1 MARSR
6 AEPPNHLYESHPS
19 LSASL
24 EDFETNEQASP
35 VFRVP
40 SQHSGFKS
48 EDSEAD
54 GASNS
59 EGPWSPPGWRR
70 SDAGSGWYR
79 HQPYLQGAPNLRFS
93 ASGSRSRETSPRY
106 ESAEEDKGDITIPA
120 NIPLPRGSL
129 SPVKERSPSP
139 SPRDWAGHPGDEGRQ
154 DYGQAFEQVKEESIS
169 HDNQNNY
176 IRFAVRAEVQQRTES
191 FEIALSSL
199 RKLLDNMAKTRV
211 SFSVFLTTLVSGI
224 LVMSLCR
231 FLVQPPKDRPMPD
244 LIKVAGLAS
253 SFEPLLLYS
262 ENGMQQINNIQ
273 QTSVALWDLGETVRQ
288 ANLTSAP
295 LMSRE
300 LDGLSD
306 SLGKLVTELTRF
318 FANVDGDIDAI
329 LIVMDWAKRELAVL
343 PMEPPNSLSA
353 VFGNTHNLFARIGLL
368 EDSSGNPTS
377 FGTFV
382 TELFGRTHAQQT
394 RFTLQR
400 TFVEFI
406 SVLEESVNSELTY
419 SNNLFLLFDNI
430 DSHFDNIQR
439 TTARASDDEARSE
452 SEFFSSLWSRVLGPN
467 AARLRKYEKNREIL
481 HNVRAKTVL
490 NKNMLVEHNHRLM
503 ALKQNL
509 ETLRR
514 VLLSPLVQGG
524 QGSTASVEEQIMRLD
539 GTYQHLRQ
547 VREDQ
552 KKRVY
557 EGLFGP
563 KPWHPYGP
571 LLGEKN
577 KHWGE
582 KQQVI
587 DG

>member
-1 MARSR
+1 M
-6 AEPPNHLYESHPS
+6 
-19 LSASL
+19 
-24 EDFETNEQASP
+24 
-35 VFRVP
+35 
-40 SQHSGFKS
+40 
-48 EDSEAD
+48 
-54 GASNS
+54 
-59 EGPWSPPGWRR
+59 
-70 SDAGSGWYR
+70 
-79 HQPYLQGAPNLRFS
+79 
-93 ASGSRSRETSPRY
+93 
-106 ESAEEDKGDITIPA
+106 
-120 NIPLPRGSL
+120 
-129 SPVKERSPSP
+129 
-139 SPRDWAGHPGDEGRQ
+139 
-154 DYGQAFEQVKEESIS
+154 
-169 HDNQNNY
+169 
-176 IRFAVRAEVQQRTES
+176 QQRTES
-191 FEIALSSL
+191 FELALSSL
-199 RKLLDNMAKTRV
+199 RKLIDNMAKARV
-211 SFSVFLTTLVSGI
+211 SFSVLFTTLISGI
-224 LVMSLCR
+224 LIMSLGR
-231 FLVQPPKDRPMPD
+231 FMFQPPKDRPMPD
-244 LIKVAGLAS
+244 LVKVAGLAS
-253 SFEPLLLYS
+253 SFEPLLMYS
-262 ENGMQQINNIQ
+262 ENGMRQINNIQ

-295 LMSRE
+295 LMSGE
-300 LDGLSD
+300 LDALSD
-306 SLGKLVTELTRF
+306 SLGKLITELTRF

-343 PMEPPNSLSA
+343 PVESPNSLSA
-353 VFGNTHNLFARIGLL
+353 VFANTHNLFARIGLL
-368 EDSSGNPTS
+368 EDFSGNPTS
-377 FGTFV
+377 VGAFITQ
-382 TELFGRTHAQQT
+382 LFGRTHAQQT

-406 SVLEESVNSELTY
+406 SVLEESVNSELSY

-452 SEFFSSLWSRVLGPN
+452 TEFFSSLWSRVLGPN
-467 AARLRKYEKNREIL
+467 AARLRKYEKNRDIL

-557 EGLFGP
+557 EGLFGS
-563 KPWHPYGP
+563 KPWHQYGP

>member
-1 MARSR
+1 MAANR
-6 AEPPNHLYESHPS
+6 AESPDDLYESHPS

-24 EDFETNEQASP
+24 EDFENNDQPSP
-35 VFRVP
+35 IFQLP
-40 SQHSGFKS
+40 SHHSGFKS
-48 EDSEAD
+48 EESEVDA
-54 GASNS
+54 ASNS
-59 EGPWSPPGWRR
+59 EGPWSPPGWKR

-79 HQPYLQGAPNLRFS
+79 HQPYLQGSLNPRFS
-93 ASGSRSRETSPRY
+93 VSASRSREGSPQY
-106 ESAEEDKGDITIPA
+106 ESATEDKEDLTIPA

-139 SPRDWAGHPGDEGRQ
+139 PPRDNTEQGF
-154 DYGQAFEQVKEESIS
+154 GQSFEEAKGEPAAPE
-169 HDNQNNY
+169 NQRNY
-176 IRFAVRAEVQQRTES
+176 IRFAVRAEVQQRTDS
-191 FEIALSSL
+191 FELAISSL
-199 RKLLDNMAKTRV
+199 RKLLDNMAQARV
-211 SFSVFLTTLVSGI
+211 SFSVLITTIVSGI
-224 LVMSLCR
+224 FLISLGR
-231 FLVQPPKDRPMPD
+231 FLVQPPPPRPMPD
-244 LIKVAGLAS
+244 LVKVAGLAS
-253 SFEPLLLYS
+253 SFEPLLIYS

-273 QTSVALWDLGETVRQ
+273 QTSVALWDLGETVRA

-295 LMSRE
+295 SMSRE
-300 LDGLSD
+300 LDGLSE
-306 SLGKLVTELTRF
+306 SLNKLVTELTRF

-329 LIVMDWAKRELAVL
+329 LIVMDWAHRELAAL
-343 PMEPPNSLSA
+343 PSEPANSLSA
-353 VFGNTHNLFARIGLL
+353 VFVNAQNLFARIGLL
-368 EDSSGNPTS
+368 EDRAGKPTVIGNI
-377 FGTFV
+377 V
-382 TELFGRTHAQQT
+382 TELFGRTHVQQT

-406 SVLEESVNSELTY
+406 GVLELSVDSELSY
-419 SNNLFLLFDNI
+419 SNNLFSLFNTI
-430 DSHFDNIQR
+430 DTHFDNIQR

-467 AARLRKYEKNREIL
+467 AARVRKYEKNRVIL

-509 ETLRR
+509 EALRR
-514 VLLSPLVQGG
+514 VLFSPLVQGG

-539 GTYQHLRQ
+539 GTYQHLKQ

-552 KKRVY
+552 KKRVF

-563 KPWHPYGP
+563 RPWNHYGP

-577 KHWGE
+577 KDWVE
-582 KQQVI
+582 SRQPAI